1 MEFLKKITQRLLL
14 VLQFILVFI
23 FILFEEIIWEGIAKP
38 IYEKIE
44 SLQIIQKIEDKI
56 HHTNRYVL
64 LVIFLVLLLGVEGA
78 GILAGAFFV
87 QGQLLLGLLLY
98 IIKIPIAAFVFW
110 LFKTAKNKLLSFD
123 WFNWAYH
130 KLMDGIDWLK
140 ERETYQ
146 EAMEK
151 LRKIKVKFKALLHT
165 IKERYFK
172 EESSFSEEL
181 KSFYSYIKNFKN
193 NIKEKSDTIKKDN
206 KND

>member
-1 MEFLKKITQRLLL
+1 MEFLKKIAQRLLL

-56 HHTNRYVL
+56 QHTNRYVL
-64 LVIFLVLLLGVEGA
+64 LVVFLVLLLGVEGA

-110 LFKTAKNKLLSFD
+110 LFKAAKNKLLSFD

-140 ERETYQ
+140 ERKTYQ

-151 LRKIKVKFKALLHT
+151 LKKIKAKFKAILHI

-193 NIKEKSDTIKKDN
+193 NIKKKSDTLKKDN
-206 KND
+206 TND